1 MTDRLP
7 GTSRRL
13 DTAIN
18 TAALTVVIIIVMA
31 LAETAYAQLAGGG
44 GLGGGGGGA
53 MSQILQWVLTNIVNG
68 IIGLA
73 IIFVGVRLMMGHH
86 TLAGIAAVAVGAI
99 VVAQWQTIA
108 GLFGL
113 A

>member
-1 MTDRLP
+1 MMPPSISRWTDL
-7 GTSRRL
+7 
-13 DTAIN
+13 A
-18 TAALTVVIIIVMA
+18 AALILTALIVVA
-31 LAETAYAQLAGGG
+31 LAEPAYAQLAGG